1 MEKLELLGDIPEPRF
16 GHTVTQISTTKVV
29 LYGGAIGFNGKYSIT
44 SNTYLLDLITKK
56 WRKLDP
62 QGSCPNE
69 RAAHAAVSVECLQL
83 VLYGGATGGG
93 YSL

>member
-1 MEKLELLGDIPEPRF
+1 MEKLQLFGDSPEARF
-16 GHTVTQISTTKVV
+16 GHTITQINSTKFI
-29 LYGGAIGFNGKYSIT
+29 LYGGAIGCNGKYAIT
-44 SNTYLLDLITKK
+44 SDTYLLDLITKK
-56 WRKLDP
+56 WRKMDP

-93 YSL
+93 